1 MIYYLHIPK
10 TGGQTLGTRMAAA
23 FPRDRSWVLQGD
35 IRTPAQLKD
44 LLERHDFVEGHAG
57 IGALR
62 GLDPAVDVVCTVRE
76 PVAHVRS
83 LFAHILRE
91 PRLRLHKPAK
101 ALGFSGFA
109 RHYGDRLFNM
119 QAMSLVQVFHGREIA
134 LHREGQLI
142 WTLERLAA
150 AVRRVRWLVPTEQI
164 DDFCRWWPVENGR
177 PPLPEDSRNA
187 TTHDAEDDEVAA
199 YAQANP
205 QHLGLDLTF
214 WSLATE
220 RYAAWRAEV
229 ARRAV
234 PPPGADHPTCG
245 FADAQGRGIWLE
257 RNWYMRSVRHD
268 GVAEWWAG
276 PTNLSTVLV
285 RRAPGQMR
293 LSFEVPALIGIRH
306 ENIAFFVAGT
316 DRRLP
321 ARVAPV
327 GGGPVMELS
336 VTLPSDLGEEFRLE
350 IQVMWVGSLVEA
362 DPASG
367 DGQRR
372 SFASQSWSLQAAG

>member
-35 IRTPAQLKD
+35 IRTPAHLKE

-62 GLDPAVDVVCTVRE
+62 GLDPAVDVLCTVRE
-76 PVAHVRS
+76 PVAHARS

-91 PRLRLHKPAK
+91 PRLRLHAPAK
-101 ALGFSGFA
+101 ALGFRGFA

-119 QAMSLVQVFHGREIA
+119 QAMSLVQVFDGRDIA
-134 LHREGQLI
+134 FHREGRLI
-142 WTLERLAA
+142 WTLERMAA

-164 DDFCRWWPVENGR
+164 DDFCRWWPVETGR
-177 PPLPEDSRNA
+177 PPLPDDSRNVA
-187 TTHDAEDDEVAA
+187 SHDADDDEVAA
-199 YAQANP
+199 YARANP
-205 QHLGLDLTF
+205 ERLGLDLTL
-214 WSLATE
+214 WSLARQ
-220 RYAAWRAEV
+220 RYEDWRAEV

-234 PPPGADHPTCG
+234 PPPGADHPTCA
-245 FADAQGRGIWLE
+245 FADAEGRGIWLE
-257 RNWYMRSVRHD
+257 RNWYMRMVRHD

-276 PTNLSTVLV
+276 PSTLSTLLV
-285 RRAPGQMR
+285 RRAPRQMR
-293 LSFEVPALIGIRH
+293 LRFEVPALIGIRH
-306 ENIAFFVAGT
+306 ENIGFHVAGT

-321 ARVAPV
+321 VRVAPV
-327 GGGPVMELS
+327 GESQVMELS
-336 VTLPSDLGEEFRLE
+336 VVLPRDLGEEFRLE

-362 DPASG
+362 NPASG

-372 SFASQSWSLQAAG
+372 SFASQNWSLQAPG

>member
-44 LLERHDFVEGHAG
+44 LLERHDFVEGHAA

-62 GLDPAVDVVCTVRE
+62 GLDPGVDLLCTVRD
-76 PVAHVRS
+76 PVAHARS

-91 PRLRLHKPAK
+91 PRLRLHAPAK
-101 ALGFSGFA
+101 ALGFRGFA
-109 RHYGDRLFNM
+109 RHYGDRLFGM
-119 QAMSLVQVFHGREIA
+119 QAMSLVQVFDVRDISFHRDGRM
-134 LHREGQLI
+134 I
-142 WTLERLAA
+142 WMLERLAA

-164 DDFCRWWPVENGR
+164 DDFCRWWPVETGR
-177 PPLPEDSRNA
+177 PPLPDESRNIA
-187 TTHDAEDDEVAA
+187 SHDAQDDEVAA
-199 YAQANP
+199 YARANP
-205 QHLGLDLTF
+205 QRFGLDLTL
-214 WSLATE
+214 WSLAME
-220 RYAAWRAEV
+220 RYGDWRAEV

-234 PPPGADHPTCG
+234 PPPGTHHPTCA
-245 FADAQGRGIWLE
+245 FADAEGRGIWLE
-257 RNWYMRSVRHD
+257 RNWYSRTVRHD

-276 PTNLSTVLV
+276 PSTLSTVLV
-285 RRAPGQMR
+285 RRAPGQAR

-306 ENIAFFVAGT
+306 EAITIRVAGT
-316 DRRLP
+316 ERRL
-321 ARVAPV
+321 AVRVAPV
-327 GGGPVMELS
+327 AEGPAMQLS
-336 VTLPSDLGEEFRLE
+336 VALPGDLGDEFRLE
-350 IQVMWVGSLVEA
+350 ILVMWVGSLVEA

-372 SFASQSWSLQAAG
+372 SFASQNWSLEAPG